1 MQRRTNARRAHVL
14 DEAAFIQTPPP
25 QLRRRTNTD
34 NATSP
39 VPLTPYSGNPHQG
52 YAPSSGAQQS
62 YFAASQDRGHVD
74 GIVLRGDYV
83 RQLQRVGKQLMD
95 GFEDAS
101 RVDRSMA
108 AIQRYVW
115 HLLVTIESLGLINR
129 FSFGSDAELRSLG
142 MYRSL

>member
-1 MQRRTNARRAHVL
+1 M
-14 DEAAFIQTPPP
+14 
-25 QLRRRTNTD
+25 
-34 NATSP
+34 
-39 VPLTPYSGNPHQG
+39 
-52 YAPSSGAQQS
+52 
-62 YFAASQDRGHVD
+62 D